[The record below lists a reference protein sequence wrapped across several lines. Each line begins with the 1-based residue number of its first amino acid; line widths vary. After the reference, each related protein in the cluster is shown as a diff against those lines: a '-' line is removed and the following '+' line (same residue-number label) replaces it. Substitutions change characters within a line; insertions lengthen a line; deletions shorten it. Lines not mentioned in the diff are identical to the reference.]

1 MAEDDG
7 QKDDAENVVEV
18 DANGNTIEVPP
29 NSPKK
34 RKLTSKVWTEFDKMK
49 GRDGSESAKC
59 KHCRKVFVSG
69 ADKGTSHL
77 RNHLLRCNRRNKRT
91 VDQMMVVAA
100 KNASDLNSRIEN
112 FKFDQE
118 RSRMDFAKMIIKHNY
133 PFSMS
138 EHEYFEILLNGLQP
152 MFKLVSR
159 NTVSA
164 IFDLF
169 TEYEDDL
176 SQSKT
181 ELRHEVGGSYND
193 NMVASNDDELS
204 GFDSWYVRGRSSN
217 IIAHKKSE
225 LE

>member
-1 MAEDDG
+1 MADDDG
-7 QKDDAENVVEV
+7 QKDEAENVVEV
-18 DANGNTIEVPP
+18 DADGNTVEVPP

-34 RKLTSKVWTEFDKMK
+34 RKLTSKVWKDFDKMK

-59 KHCRKVFVSG
+59 KHCRKEFVSG

-100 KNASDLNSRIEN
+100 KNASDLKTRIEN

-133 PFSMS
+133 SFSMS
-138 EHEYFEILLNGLQP
+138 EHEYFEIFLDGLQP

-159 NTVSA
+159 NTVRSD
-164 IFDLF
+164 II
-169 TEYEDDL
+169 
-176 SQSKT
+176 
-181 ELRHEVGGSYND
+181 EV
-193 NMVASNDDELS
+193 
-204 GFDSWYVRGRSSN
+204 
-217 IIAHKKSE
+217 HKKE
-225 LE
+225 KENMCKYFERFPGRVTLTGLLIIKILDTYV